1 MKANKMIRK
10 AMRKNEVS
18 LLAYLR
24 RERVTYISLWSI
36 AWHNALDR
44 LEKAGRVKF
53 HNGVYV
59 VRKGAGPVTPAVR
72 GSSSNV

>member
-1 MKANKMIRK
+1 MHAYKQIRK

-36 AWHNALDR
+36 AWHNALER
-44 LEKAGRVKF
+44 LEKAGQVSIRK
-53 HNGVYV
+53 GVYTV
-59 VRKGAGPVTPAVR
+59 KKGAGPVTPAVR
-72 GSSSNV
+72 N